1 MPAQLGS
8 RYRFRII
15 TESGGVNASGTVTDP
30 CPTLGGVLGGINY
43 CNLDDYKDWLRSADL
58 QNSEI
63 QRKKN
68 EIEARGFTMTPLAES
83 YGSRYLEAY
92 DDRESWI
99 LNPLDTRQE
108 VLKVIDVMEI
118 GAAYEHALAD
128 VLEQNGVDADTF
140 NAIEK
145 KDPIG
150 SFSLGVGTGTIV
162 AIAALGLGY
171 AYISGRI
178 GRR

>member
-1 MPAQLGS
+1 
-8 RYRFRII
+8 
-15 TESGGVNASGTVTDP
+15 
-30 CPTLGGVLGGINY
+30 
-43 CNLDDYKDWLRSADL
+43 
-58 QNSEI
+58 
-63 QRKKN
+63 
-68 EIEARGFTMTPLAES
+68 MTPLADS

-145 KDPIG
+145 KDPFG

-162 AIAALGLGY
+162 AIAALGFAY
-171 AYISGRI
+171 AYLSGRL